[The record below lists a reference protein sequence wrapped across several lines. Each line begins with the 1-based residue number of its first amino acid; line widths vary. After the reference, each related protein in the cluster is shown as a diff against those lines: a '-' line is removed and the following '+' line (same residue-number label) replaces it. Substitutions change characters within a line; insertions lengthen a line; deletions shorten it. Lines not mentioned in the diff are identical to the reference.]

1 MAAALGL
8 GPEGRLA
15 LLAVTSALEAAGL
28 EEPLDVAFVGNGDTL
43 PPGTITQIL
52 EGCDVPGAE
61 DVLKGMFRVAREGME
76 GSIAIRARGLTRAA
90 ARPPRE
96 AWVSQSQEGRLGNK
110 AEARVLTALAVP
122 AVTSKRARRA
132 AKTETSLRSRET
144 GQFEEAMNR
153 CFSLLQEMGP
163 RSPRFDK
170 IFNAPGGQADAIKK
184 LQTNAFTG
192 SFSTARGLDG
202 ARRRLEA
209 YLCSMAGLGL
219 DPYFPPEWE
228 LAALIADQASKSK
241 SGPRRM
247 LQALAW
253 AERAYGLTLGLTS
266 PLVQAQRATWT
277 AGRADAPPKQAK
289 MATTDMLRMMEE
301 FVFNA
306 PTHLL
311 RCWAVTW

>member
-1 MAAALGL
+1 MASSGASSSTSTRPSPTSTSTRASSTLASNAVPHSACASIAVPHSACRVAARGLAGSPVLEEPAPKSLSLQSLGGFGDGNMCPSQPVSGKLAGLAAALGL

-15 LLAVTSALEAAGL
+15 LLAVTTALEAAGL

-110 AEARVLTALAVP
+110 AEARVLSALVVP

-144 GQFEEAMNR
+144 GQFEGAMNR
-153 CFSLLQEMGP
+153 CFSLLREMGP
-163 RSPRFDK
+163 KSPRCRR
-170 IFNAPGGQADAIKK
+170 AH
-184 LQTNAFTG
+184 LRAF
-192 SFSTARGLDG
+192 
-202 ARRRLEA
+202 
-209 YLCSMAGLGL
+209 
-219 DPYFPPEWE
+219 W
-228 LAALIADQASKSK
+228 
-241 SGPRRM
+241 
-247 LQALAW
+247 
-253 AERAYGLTLGLTS
+253 
-266 PLVQAQRATWT
+266 
-277 AGRADAPPKQAK
+277 
-289 MATTDMLRMMEE
+289 
-301 FVFNA
+301 
-306 PTHLL
+306 
-311 RCWAVTW
+311 